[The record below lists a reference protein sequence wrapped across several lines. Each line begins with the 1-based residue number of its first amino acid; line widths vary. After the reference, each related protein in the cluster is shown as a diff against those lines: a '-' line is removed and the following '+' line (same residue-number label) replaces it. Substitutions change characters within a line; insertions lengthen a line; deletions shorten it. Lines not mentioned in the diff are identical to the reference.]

1 MVNKPVE
8 KKPSRFRIFG
18 EVFGELKKVTWL
30 TRRETLYLTGL
41 VLLVAVFMGV
51 VLGLIDW
58 GFSTMIDKLF
68 LGG

>member
-18 EVFGELKKVTWL
+18 DVIGELKKVTWL
-30 TRRETLYLTGL
+30 TRRETFYLTGL

-51 VLGLIDW
+51 ILGLMDW
-58 GFSTMIDKLF
+58 GFTTIIDKLF